1 MEGENRFLMKKVIIS
16 GATSMIGLALIR
28 KCIKED
34 VEVLALVNR
43 ESKRKDRLPLDE
55 KIKVVECDLA
65 QMEKDISEQK
75 ISKDYDVFYH
85 LAWAGTSH
93 LGRQDVRIHLQN
105 VSYTIDAVEI
115 ASKLGCYKFI
125 GAGSQA
131 EYGKKNVALSGD
143 TETNPEVPYGIAKL
157 CAGQMSKV
165 RCDQLNMQH
174 VWTRILSAYG
184 PFDNENTVIPLLIK
198 ALLRKEHFK
207 TTEGKQI
214 WELIYVDDVADA
226 LFLIGKSG
234 VSGKIYPIGT
244 GDARPLKDLLEIV
257 KNQIDPNV
265 KLGYGEIKYGK
276 NQVMHLEADISELTK
291 DTGFLPQVSFE
302 KGIKRTIDYY
312 RSKEENINI
321 M

>member
-1 MEGENRFLMKKVIIS
+1 MKKVIIS

-28 KCIKED
+28 KCIEENI
-34 VEVLALVNR
+34 EVLALVNS
-43 ESKRKDRLPLDE
+43 ESKRKDRLPIDE
-55 KIKVVECDLA
+55 KITVVECDLA
-65 QMEKDISEQK
+65 NMEEDIFKHK

-93 LGRQDVRIHLQN
+93 LGRQDVKIHLKN

-131 EYGKKNVALSGD
+131 EYGRKNEALSGT

-165 RCDQLNMQH
+165 RCEQLKLQH

-184 PFDNENTVIPLLIK
+184 PFDNENTIIPLLIK
-198 ALLRKEHFK
+198 TLINKEHFK

-214 WELIYVDDVADA
+214 WELIYVDDVANA
-226 LFLIGKSG
+226 LFLIGKYG
-234 VSGKIYPIGT
+234 INGKVYPIGT
-244 GDARPLKDLLEIV
+244 GDARPLRDFLEIA
-257 KNQIDPNV
+257 KTQIDSDV
-265 KLGYGEIKYGK
+265 ELGYGEIEYGNK
-276 NQVMHLEADISELTK
+276 QVMHLEADISELTE
-291 DTGFLPQVSFE
+291 DTGFLPQISFE
-302 KGIKRTIDYY
+302 EGIKRTIDFY
-312 RSKEENINI
+312 RRREKNWNKK
-321 M
+321 